1 MLIKLQLFISNLVD
15 DIKSRE
21 EGQAMVEYAL
31 ILGLIVLVSI
41 TGFTVFGQAVLGLFE
56 SAKALMP

>member
-1 MLIKLQLFISNLVD
+1 
-15 DIKSRE
+15 
-21 EGQAMVEYAL
+21 MVEYAL

-41 TGFTVFGQAVLGLFE
+41 AGFTVFGQAVLGLFE